1 MASRDK
7 MELLRAFLGSLP
19 ASLAGRVAQA
29 VEVDKLSN
37 GSVLPHEL
45 ILDSLRPALR
55 GPDQTQR
62 TPTPMRL
69 FCRPFEDLLTN
80 EPRRQK
86 QKGHIARSSIT
97 PVWNWLGQQLIPEP
111 LNAYSLAVKTAVL
124 GYRADELR
132 ARAVEI
138 WKVAAE
144 AIRAKLATEAGC
156 KSARQA
162 LEGDAVVEDAREIA
176 LMLSAGAEICQLQD
190 RLPHTLP
197 SLTDEV
203 IHTFRDVYDRLTG
216 AVPDAAPYL
225 PLVVM
230 NRLEQPW
237 EALRL
242 PLNLSGKTQENLVA
256 TTDMGLVGE
265 LLFNAIEAHSAA
277 IRGARPQQFNADA
290 LIVNVEG
297 FTALSNGVVKEVE
310 LRRDGVWGQRLIK
323 DRAAVAEVMDGFMER
338 APREILAALPMQ
350 NPGSSAAGPKAPDMS
365 QPIDPEKSDR
375 ALSYARLLA
384 GCRRFAAAGCFGAS
398 LKRADEEIAVAL
410 KSYNEE
416 IVRELRAAS
425 EEKRL
430 NAEQFTAIATELT
443 AILFSPEEG
452 EFLRRRGRAA
462 LSSAV
467 AA

>member
-1 MASRDK
+1 

-19 ASLAGRVAQA
+19 VSLAGRVAQA

-37 GSVLPHEL
+37 GSILPHEL
-45 ILDSLRPALR
+45 ILESLRPALR
-55 GPDQTQR
+55 GPEQTGR
-62 TPTPMRL
+62 TPTPMRM

-86 QKGHIARSSIT
+86 QKGRIARSSIT

-124 GYRADELR
+124 GYRADELQTR
-132 ARAVEI
+132 TEEF

-144 AIRAKLATEAGC
+144 AMRAKLASEAGC
-156 KSARQA
+156 KSARHA
-162 LEGDAVVEDAREIA
+162 LEGDVVLEDAREMA
-176 LMLSAGAEICQLQD
+176 LMLSAGAEICELQD
-190 RLPHTLP
+190 RLRHTLP
-197 SLTDEV
+197 SLTDDV
-203 IHTFRDVYDRLTG
+203 VHAFREVYDRLTG
-216 AVPDAAPYL
+216 AAPDAAPYL

-230 NRLEQPW
+230 NRLERPW

-242 PLNLSGKTQENLVA
+242 PLSISGKTAETSIA
-256 TTDMGLVGE
+256 STDTGLVGE
-265 LLFNAIEAHSAA
+265 VVFNAIETHSAA
-277 IRGARPQQFNADA
+277 IRAARPHQFNADA
-290 LIVNVEG
+290 LIAHVEG
-297 FTALSNGVVKEVE
+297 FTLLSNGVVKEVE
-310 LRRDGVWGQRLIK
+310 LRRDGVWGQRLVK

-338 APREILAALPMQ
+338 APGEILGALPMQ
-350 NPGSSAAGPKAPDMS
+350 KPGSDAGSRKVPDMS
-365 QPIDPEKSDR
+365 QPTDPEKSDR

-410 KSYNEE
+410 QSYNEE

-462 LSSAV
+462 LSSSV